1 MKKTS
6 LQALNLHLFET
17 IEMLKN
23 NSDEKASPNER
34 IDIETARVIANL
46 GKVVVEGYK
55 VSVQAM
61 NIIRNTENPNTMKEL
76 MSNTGISEES

>member
-23 NSDEKASPNER
+23 NSDEKASPNDGL
-34 IDIETARVIANL
+34 IL
-46 GKVVVEGYK
+46 KLPG
-55 VSVQAM
+55 
-61 NIIRNTENPNTMKEL
+61 
-76 MSNTGISEES
+76 